1 VLPDFGQQ
9 AVCVYIIACVLL
21 TLTAVVLLPGR
32 SRVDLPVPAALT
44 PAAGRAADGKRSEIV
59 LTPLSTYHPDAGGP

>member
-1 VLPDFGQQ
+1 
-9 AVCVYIIACVLL
+9 VYIIACVLL

-44 PAAGRAADGKRSEIV
+44 PAAGRAAGR
-59 LTPLSTYHPDAGGP
+59 